1 MNVKHVYVYSIHL
14 CIYIYII
21 ILYVFFSQP
30 SSPDHIKYP
39 VFWELKIDV
48 DPKPMEDMISFRGR
62 GKITVG

>member
-1 MNVKHVYVYSIHL
+1 MSNMYMFIVFTYV
-14 CIYIYII
+14 YIYII